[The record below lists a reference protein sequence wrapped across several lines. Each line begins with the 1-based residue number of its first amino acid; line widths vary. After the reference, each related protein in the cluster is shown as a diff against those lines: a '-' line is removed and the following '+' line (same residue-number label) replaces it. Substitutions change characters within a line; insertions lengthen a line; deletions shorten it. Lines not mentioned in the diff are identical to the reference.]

1 MAKTQ
6 STNKFDVG
14 FDIQSDDELSSL
26 MCKLSQ
32 DLSDSYVYHNIK
44 DGLQQSI
51 MSHDRVFGQSTTYWY
66 FSIRAFQT
74 GSMLSLCRVF
84 DQSFRNLSL
93 HNYLCVIAKNIE
105 YLSDD
110 RFRKRNSKNRFV
122 ENLLLRRSI
131 PNLSEVMA
139 DIESVSDNNPLVK
152 KLTIWRNNIVAH
164 TGGNSLLK
172 YFKILD
178 DNSISNEEFL
188 NLIDLGYAKLN
199 KYSLLLDGSEYSRT
213 VFQQE
218 DYKNLLRNAKE
229 SIDLIAKSHEKLMLE
244 QMYLLS
250 NSAYEI

>member
-1 MAKTQ
+1 
-6 STNKFDVG
+6 
-14 FDIQSDDELSSL
+14 
-26 MCKLSQ
+26 
-32 DLSDSYVYHNIK
+32 
-44 DGLQQSI
+44 
-51 MSHDRVFGQSTTYWY
+51 
-66 FSIRAFQT
+66 
-74 GSMLSLCRVF
+74 
-84 DQSFRNLSL
+84 
-93 HNYLCVIAKNIE
+93 
-105 YLSDD
+105 
-110 RFRKRNSKNRFV
+110 
-122 ENLLLRRSI
+122 
-131 PNLSEVMA
+131 MA

-172 YFKILD
+172 SFKILD